1 MNSGFSPIKPDNVYF
16 ANYEQALLVFSN
28 VHAEHNLIELRL
40 YSNWSAEAVNN
51 ILASIMWN
59 SSKPI
64 KFPHLWKLAN
74 QSTSNKA
81 HVIEITK
88 ACKVTFM
95 KERDSS
101 VIRYRENVWIGEKN
115 RTVEIYSFKLPANGF
130 WLKSKI
136 CSWFN
141 KVVYSRPSIKWTL
154 WKGNDL

>member
-64 KFPHLWKLAN
+64 QISSPLKIS
-74 QSTSNKA
+74 QSINF
-81 HVIEITK
+81 E
-88 ACKVTFM
+88 
-95 KERDSS
+95 
-101 VIRYRENVWIGEKN
+101 
-115 RTVEIYSFKLPANGF
+115 
-130 WLKSKI
+130 
-136 CSWFN
+136 
-141 KVVYSRPSIKWTL
+141 
-154 WKGNDL
+154 